1 LKGRYKMEED
11 RKEGMGTFLEEPD
24 EEISEDLT

>member
-1 LKGRYKMEED
+1 MEED

-24 EEISEDLT
+24 EEISEEIT

>member
-1 LKGRYKMEED
+1 MEED

-24 EEISEDLT
+24 EEINEDFS